1 MRKGLLKFLKARKIN
16 EQELFQELDID
27 INKDDY
33 TLEELNKLALKLRL
47 PIKNLVSIALAK
59 PTKIYSA
66 KSFMKAINENRV
78 DEVVQT
84 IVDGCV
90 VNAAGKFFFQMGP
103 YRLNPRNEFTRTQ
116 MLNIIEFLLV
126 NNEINLARNLSS
138 KEIYYNFTSLNND
151 IFSKDVLLE
160 YLIGNEDIV
169 SFNLD
174 YYAKDIYM
182 SMDKESKEEYEDIML
197 EKYKELVKLHDYL
210 VENNMI
216 HYEKGWFW
224 YEETIDEN
232 ESIFNSYSIDD
243 IYKMFS
249 IEKKNKIE
257 TLVKEIYKNFDLKNI
272 I

>member
-16 EQELFQELDID
+16 EQELFKELNID

-66 KSFMKAINENRV
+66 KSFMKAIDENRV

-90 VNAAGKFFFQMGP
+90 VNAVGKFFFQMGP

-116 MLNIIEFLLV
+116 MLDIIEFLLV
-126 NNEINLARNLSS
+126 NNEIDLARNLSS
-138 KEIYYNFTSLNND
+138 KEIYYNFTSLND
-151 IFSKDVLLE
+151 DKFSKDVLLE

-169 SFNLD
+169 SINLD
-174 YYAKDIYM
+174 YYVKDIYM
-182 SMDKESKEEYEDIML
+182 SMDKESKEEFEDIML

-224 YEETIDEN
+224 YEEAIDEN
-232 ESIFNSYSIDD
+232 ESIFNSYSIND
-243 IYKMFS
+243 IYELFS
-249 IEKKNKIE
+249 EKKRNEIIE
-257 TLVKEIYKNFDLKNI
+257 LLSVVSSKLR
-272 I
+272 